1 MNKWQE
7 RRENVYTNTAITYS
21 RKVSCDGNQL
31 LNSPVEEHP
40 LVYYVIP
47 YESNQ
52 VSCEYCGKT
61 FAFADPELI

>member
-1 MNKWQE
+1 MNKWQQ

>member
-1 MNKWQE
+1 MNKWQQ

-61 FAFADPELI
+61 FAYVESDV